1 MAGTHAQ
8 SLRFVNALHTRQI
21 MRVFD
26 TNGDGDV
33 DYEEFRKVVGS
44 LLMPG
49 MEASIL
55 SSL

>member
-1 MAGTHAQ
+1 MADMHAQ
-8 SLRFVNALHTRQI
+8 SLRFVNALHNRQI

-33 DYEEFRKVVGS
+33 DYEEFREVVGS

-55 SSL
+55 SSS